1 MKYIELETAG
11 KIFHMQ
17 ALIFLLLISE
27 RSHLLHL
34 SISWEQYWDQQWD
47 QLLEPALRPVLRV
60 IHAPL
65 LRRLL
70 LSSMDPFYRKVTKAA
85 LLSHHFLVTGLLF
98 HQGWKCPHCL
108 KEDESIME
116 RHSPLSRGE
125 EEGDEKRIGRGSEE
139 NWKGDGRGR
148 REEEEKKEE
157 GREEEEIGRRKRT
170 RKKRKRKKWG
180 RRWKKRGREEKMKRK
195 CSVGKA
201 MRASQTMGWIFSLFS
216 STSRKKFRWLF
227 LFSLFSL
234 SLYST
239 S

>member
-11 KIFHMQ
+11 KISHMQ

-47 QLLEPALRPVLRV
+47 QLLEPALRPVLSV

-70 LSSMDPFYRKVTKAA
+70 LSSMDPFYCKVTKAA

-108 KEDESIME
+108 KEDELIME

-125 EEGDEKRIGRGSEE
+125 EEGDEKRIERGSEE
-139 NWKGDGRGR
+139 NWKGERRGR
-148 REEEEKKEE
+148 REEEEKKEK
-157 GREEEEIGRRKRT
+157 GREEEEIGRRRKRT
-170 RKKRKRKKWG
+170 RKKRRGRKRKRKNEEDDG
-180 RRWKKRGREEKMKRK
+180 RKEEGKRRWRE
-195 CSVGKA
+195 SVV
-201 MRASQTMGWIFSLFS
+201 
-216 STSRKKFRWLF
+216 
-227 LFSLFSL
+227 
-234 SLYST
+234 
-239 S
+239 